1 MHSNIY
7 FIMAEKKGLVNKFVY
22 YLLNYYKRVDFF
34 QKIGKI

>member
-1 MHSNIY
+1 MHNNIY
-7 FIMAEKKGLVNKFVY
+7 FIMVGKKVLENKIVY